1 MGITNRFNIY
11 PEGYS
16 IFLIKNDSR
25 QNISNLLTDHTSA
38 EKRTNK
44 KVGSVAKSVALPI
57 ILLVALMFLF

>member
-16 IFLIKNDSR
+16 IFLIKNDWR

-44 KVGSVAKSVALPI
+44 GVVKKVPKKKGCDLAKK
-57 ILLVALMFLF
+57 